1 MFAKLRQAKLL
12 QGQLQC
18 QRC

>member
-1 MFAKLRQAKLL
+1 MFAKLRQAKFL